1 MRMIFGGHVDKYDYH
16 VVGLN
21 EEFLSSLLLSAGF
34 TNLRRVSEF
43 GFFEDTSSMKF
54 KGTFISLNVSADP
67 RNRAVTLPNGNVV
80 SIPIAMQAAVQLHR
94 AGRLRKA
101 SIIYDLI
108 LQAEPNNSDALH
120 LKGLVAHQSGKQE
133 TASILINRAIE
144 LSPNVAMYHNN
155 LGATYLAMNMP
166 HEAIVECEKAL
177 ALQPDYPDTFYVMG
191 KALLAEERPDEAVSL
206 IERLLQHKPDFID
219 AYTTLAEILC
229 RQGKADEAL
238 ARCRKAL
245 SAYPDNP
252 ALLCNVGIALRALGR
267 VDETIAH
274 YERVVALKPEFAQA
288 HNNLGNALATQG
300 RTEEAITQ
308 YQRAVTLDPSYA
320 DSNSS
325 LLMALNYIPRYDAAT
340 VYLEHLKFAR
350 RYEAPLTASIKPHGN
365 DRSFDRRLRVGY
377 VSSDFREHAVA
388 CFVEPVLRQHD
399 RDRFQVF
406 CYSNHHTEDE
416 VTRRIQTNIE
426 GWRSIIRLSDEQA
439 AQQIRDDK
447 IDILVDLNGHTG
459 DNRLLIFARKPA
471 PIQVTWVGY
480 PNTTGLST
488 MDYRITDAYADPI
501 GLTDDYYTE
510 KIIRLPGSFSCFQP
524 PQDCPEVADLPARH
538 NGYVTFG
545 SFNNL
550 AKVTP
555 EVIALWARVLKAI
568 PRSRLVIKYMA
579 LNEQARQQAVRRAFF
594 AHGILDEQLSL
605 LGHSSSKRD
614 HLAQYNSIDIGL
626 DPFPYNGSTTTCDA
640 LWMGVPIVTL
650 AGKTHVSRVGVSQLT
665 NLGMTELICHA
676 PEEYVATA
684 VRLAADL
691 DHLGALRKQLRARM
705 TASPLVDAQ
714 RFTNNLEKAYLAMW
728 KDLVS

>member
-1 MRMIFGGHVDKYDYH
+1 MPDGKI
-16 VVGLN
+16 
-21 EEFLSSLLLSAGF
+21 
-34 TNLRRVSEF
+34 
-43 GFFEDTSSMKF
+43 
-54 KGTFISLNVSADP
+54 
-67 RNRAVTLPNGNVV
+67 V

-108 LQAEPNNSDALH
+108 LQADPKNSDALH

-144 LSPNVAMYHNN
+144 LNPNVAMYHNN

-166 HEAIVECEKAL
+166 REAIVECEKAL

-191 KALLAEERPDEAVSL
+191 KALLTEEKLDEAASC
-206 IERLLQHKPDFID
+206 IDRLLKHKPDFID
-219 AYTTLAEILC
+219 AYKTLTEILC

-238 ARCRKAL
+238 ARSRQAL

-252 ALLCNVGIALRALGR
+252 TLLCNVGFALRALGR

-274 YERVVALKPEFAQA
+274 YERAVALMPEFAQA
-288 HNNLGNALATQG
+288 HNNLANALATQG
-300 RTEEAITQ
+300 RTEEAIAH
-308 YQRAVTLDPSYA
+308 YQRAVSLNPSYA

-340 VYLEHLKFAR
+340 VYSEHLKFAR
-350 RYEAPLTASIKPHGN
+350 RYEAPLAASIKPHGN
-365 DRSFDRRLRVGY
+365 NRSFDRRLRVGY

-388 CFVEPVLRQHD
+388 YFVEPVLRRHD

-406 CYSNHHTEDE
+406 CYSNHHIDDE
-416 VTRRIQTNIE
+416 VTHRLQSYIDIE
-426 GWRSIIRLSDEQA
+426 GWRSIIRLSDERA

-459 DNRLLIFARKPA
+459 DNRLLVFARKPA
-471 PIQVTWVGY
+471 PIQVTWLGY
-480 PNTTGLST
+480 PNTTGLSS
-488 MDYRITDAYADPI
+488 MDYRITDEYADPI
-501 GLTDDYYTE
+501 GMTDEYYTE

-524 PQDCPEVADLPARH
+524 PQDTPEVADLPARH
-538 NGYVTFG
+538 NGFVTFG

-555 EVIALWARVLKAI
+555 EVIALWAGILRAI
-568 PRSRLVIKYMA
+568 PRSRLVIKYMS
-579 LNEQARQQAVRRAFF
+579 LNEQARQQAVRSAFF
-594 AHGILDEQLSL
+594 AHGILDEQLQL
-605 LGHSSSKRD
+605 LGHSPSKWD

-640 LWMGVPIVTL
+640 LWMGVPIITL

-665 NLGMTELICHA
+665 NLGMTELICHT

-691 DHLGALRKQLRARM
+691 DHLGTLRKQLRVRM
-705 TASPLVDAQ
+705 AASPLVDSQ
-714 RFTNNLEKAYLAMW
+714 RFTNNLEKAYRAMW
-728 KDLVS
+728 KEYHDAKSR